1 MQAAAFILS
10 VIKAI
15 PAFEKLF
22 SSVVNLYY
30 QQLEAADQSQVS
42 AKEKK
47 KAAIFAA
54 LKASEI
60 SDENKNSL
68 RRVLYDISRD

>member
-10 VIKAI
+10 LIKAI
-15 PAFEKLF
+15 PALEKLF

-30 QQLEAADQSQVS
+30 QQVDAADQNQVS
-42 AKEKK
+42 AKDKK

-60 SDENKNSL
+60 SDENKNNL
-68 RRVLYDISRD
+68 RRVLYDISRG

>member
-1 MQAAAFILS
+1 MQAAAFILTI
-10 VIKAI
+10 IKAI

-30 QQLEAADQSQVS
+30 QQVEAADQNQVS

-47 KAAIFAA
+47 KAAVFAA

-68 RRVLYDISRD
+68 RRVLYDISRG